1 MMRNLET
8 MLAQADA
15 VDMREGALAYFRYQ
29 EVMHDIASLYDYP
42 LDRVVAV
49 FCALSPNSDYKGNLR
64 STVSVLRGL
73 REGVPPSDIVVS
85 TYNHCKYRAIE
96 YAKGQPFLDRVKG
109 PKITN
114 FYHNILNPHDNR
126 WVTIDGHMSAIWQ
139 GKDLTMKEAII
150 GRRTY
155 NEIAHAVKA
164 LAFRQCLL
172 PNQLQAILWFTR
184 KRTARIKYDAQGQ
197 LFAASEDLWGTIHL
211 ANEIKPYQIRA
222 GV

>member
-1 MMRNLET
+1 MLRNLEE
-8 MLAQADA
+8 MFERADKI
-15 VDMREGALAYFRYQ
+15 DINEGARAYFRYH

-42 LDRVVAV
+42 IDCVVAV

-64 STVSVLRGL
+64 SAVSVLRGL
-73 REGVPPSDIVVS
+73 KDGEDPRDIIVS

-96 YAKGQPFLDRVKG
+96 YARGQPFLDLVKG

-114 FYHNILNPHDNR
+114 FYHNILNPMDNR

-150 GRRTY
+150 RRKTY

-164 LAFRQCLL
+164 LAFRHCLL
-172 PNQLQAILWFTR
+172 PHQLQAILWFTR

-197 LFAASEDLWGTIHL
+197 LFAAPEDLWGTIQS
-211 ANEIKPYQIRA
+211 ASDIKPYRIRA
-222 GV
+222 GA